1 MSFCRCAAVLLE
13 RNRNIGIHKIAIA
26 FRPIQRINQFC
37 VTLARQKST
46 MESVT
51 LVSSNKIFGG
61 HQEVYSHESSELNCK
76 MNFSLY
82 LPPQAEGGDVKLP
95 VIFYLS
101 GLSCSEQNFITKS
114 GFQRYAAEH
123 GIIVVGPD
131 TSPRGVKIP
140 GDDDSWDFG
149 VAAGFYLDASKEP
162 WSKNYRMASYV
173 NKELHELV
181 VQNILSHVAD
191 PERVGIMGHS
201 MGGHGALI
209 STLRNPGLY
218 KSASAFAPI
227 CNPMQCP
234 WGVKAFNGYLGEDKS
249 KWAEWDATELVK
261 KYDGPPLTLFIDQ
274 GDSDQFYLQK
284 QLLPENLVEACRSVG
299 VPVILNIRDGYDHSY
314 YYISTYIGEHFDF
327 HAKIL
332 KA

>member
-1 MSFCRCAAVLLE
+1 MDQLS
-13 RNRNIGIHKIAIA
+13 
-26 FRPIQRINQFC
+26 
-37 VTLARQKST
+37 
-46 MESVT
+46 

-61 HQEVYSHESSELNCK
+61 YQKVYSHQSSELKCK

-101 GLSCSEQNFITKS
+101 GLTCSEQNFITKS
-114 GFQRYAAEH
+114 GFQRYAADH

-140 GDDDSWDFG
+140 GDDESWDFG
-149 VAAGFYLDASKEP
+149 VAAGFYVDATKEP
-162 WSKNYRMASYV
+162 WSTNYRMASYV
-173 NKELHELV
+173 NKELYELIQQAFSNV
-181 VQNILSHVAD
+181 VD
-191 PERVGIMGHS
+191 PERIGIMGHS

-218 KSASAFAPI
+218 KSVSAFAPI
-227 CNPMQCP
+227 CNPIQGP
-234 WGVKAFNGYLGEDKS
+234 WGTKALTGYLGDDKS
-249 KWAEWDATELVK
+249 KWVEWDATELVK
-261 KYDGPPLTLFIDQ
+261 KYDGPPLTLLIDQ
-274 GDSDQFYLQK
+274 GSIDQFYLDK

-299 VPVILNIRDGYDHSY
+299 VPVILKLREGYDHSY
-314 YYISTYIGEHFDF
+314 YHIASYIGEHFDF